1 MKTILKKDINY
12 YSESLD
18 LLKLMTNDFSFEDLK
33 NRLKRNYPLCN
44 EYTST
49 VIDIISR
56 IAAKVFSNLDFSKE
70 RLDFFFKDLNLND
83 LSIADILLLNQN
95 RFLDIS
101 LEEQLTLIKNMSYKE
116 KIYNFAQLLSS
127 NDIAGTELKNTEI
140 ASFEELVSLISS
152 LDTSI
157 ENKWNI
163 QLAFLNI
170 NSLIEELSSM
180 LNTCVLELKKY
191 DKELSK
197 LTKDFT
203 DYWEPFIEQN
213 DILHFLTS
221 SLNYDLGSGYEEI
234 IVCHSILNPSNI
246 SFSLDNDNIYKNVI
260 KIGVLF
266 NDKFTIETRV
276 NSNHLEVYQNLKLL
290 GDKSKFD
297 ILVSI
302 KDTSAYGQE
311 LSEKFNLSTSTIS
324 YHMTAL
330 INARFV
336 KVEKKNNRIYYS
348 MNKDILENFLNE
360 VNNLLLK

>member
-180 LNTCVLELKKY
+180 LNTCVLELKNM
-191 DKELSK
+191 
-197 LTKDFT
+197 TK
-203 DYWEPFIEQN
+203 N
-213 DILHFLTS
+213 
-221 SLNYDLGSGYEEI
+221 SLN
-234 IVCHSILNPSNI
+234 
-246 SFSLDNDNIYKNVI
+246 
-260 KIGVLF
+260 
-266 NDKFTIETRV
+266 
-276 NSNHLEVYQNLKLL
+276 
-290 GDKSKFD
+290 
-297 ILVSI
+297 
-302 KDTSAYGQE
+302 
-311 LSEKFNLSTSTIS
+311 
-324 YHMTAL
+324 
-330 INARFV
+330 
-336 KVEKKNNRIYYS
+336 
-348 MNKDILENFLNE
+348 
-360 VNNLLLK
+360 